1 MIDNKAKRM
10 SIANILNKVLK
21 DGYTPTGDEMQLIGE
36 IKDEI
41 KDFVDHWDETHNK
54 PSPFLYINMLNK
66 MASLNFV
73 YEGVDLAR
81 LSSLLKNIQGERY
94 GFTASILDKDSNG
107 HFTTRVNTLEGLKL
121 QPIDMSLS
129 GYLDAFVNKI
139 FEYHKALES
148 LTDGE

>member
-81 LSSLLKNIQGERY
+81 LSSLLKNIHGERY

-129 GYLDAFVNKI
+129 GYLEAFA
-139 FEYHKALES
+139 HKVSDTL
-148 LTDGE
+148 